1 MSNDELTA
9 LIVTG
14 HPKFHRVHVNTRIN
28 REQCPQRVAT
38 RSFTTSL
45 LSPNLKISPPR
56 STRPPPQ
63 LPSKERAFKPTRR
76 RRFST
81 SHEFHGVHCLHGT
94 KAWGNR
100 RKKRKPV
107 ASFEPSPKNRRER
120 GTAARVLINR
130 DTRRLTTTT
139 LLLYVRLNA
148 CQPNRNAYREKAG
161 SQERA

>member
-1 MSNDELTA
+1 MFTLTRELIANNVHNA
-9 LIVTG
+9 L
-14 HPKFHRVHVNTRIN
+14 PRDRL
-28 REQCPQRVAT
+28 P
-38 RSFTTSL
+38 L
-45 LSPNLKISPPR
+45 LSSHLTLKSPPSPR

-81 SHEFHGVHCLHGT
+81 SHEFHGVHCLRGT